1 MNSRKSVSVVFE
13 LKEMSL
19 IVLHSVFQEKSRL
32 VLIEKPNMKAL
43 TNPSDTVLC
52 VPFSPPNNSSELFLE
67 IKSIFRKIMGLQFRE
82 QRVSHLNQLAKVVPV
97 KLKSF

>member
-13 LKEMSL
+13 LKDMSL

-43 TNPSDTVLC
+43 TNPSDTNTVC
-52 VPFSPPNNSSELFLE
+52 P
-67 IKSIFRKIMGLQFRE
+67 IFTPKQLLRTILRNKIYFQKHHGFAI
-82 QRVSHLNQLAKVVPV
+82 QRTKGFTFKPTS
-97 KLKSF
+97 